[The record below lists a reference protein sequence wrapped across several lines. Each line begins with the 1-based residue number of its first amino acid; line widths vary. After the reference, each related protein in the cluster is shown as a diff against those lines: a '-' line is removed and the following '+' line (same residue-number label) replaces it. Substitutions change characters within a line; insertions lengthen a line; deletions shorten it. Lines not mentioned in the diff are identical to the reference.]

1 MKLVKHGAVIADDWT
16 LVADDE
22 SLPDDGKAVIVS
34 LTRFKAER
42 DQLVGRNAPLG
53 LRLKSNEPPAA
64 VDGDLDRFAIVA
76 LEFPSFRDGRAYS
89 HATQLRARFAYKGE
103 IRAVGDVLRDQ
114 ILNMIRCG
122 IDTFEVDDDFPLE
135 AFAQAPREFSE
146 YYQPAVVGG
155 PTILEKRHGLAG

>member
-1 MKLVKHGAVIADDWT
+1 MKLVKNGAVAADDWT
-16 LVADDE
+16 LLADDE
-22 SLPDDGKAVIVS
+22 SLPDDGKAVIVT

-53 LRLKSNEPPAA
+53 LRLKSNEPPSS
-64 VDGDLDRFAIVA
+64 VEGDLDRFAVIA
-76 LEFPSFRDGRAYS
+76 LEFPIFRDGRAYS
-89 HATQLRARFAYKGE
+89 HATQLRSRFKFKGE

-122 IDTFEVDDDFPLE
+122 IDAFEVPDEFPMAAFEE
-135 AFAQAPREFSE
+135 APKEFSH

-155 PTILEKRHGLAG
+155 PTILEKRHGVAG

>member
-1 MKLVKHGAVIADDWT
+1 MKLVKNGAVVADDWT

-22 SLPDDGKAVIVS
+22 SLPDEGKPVIVS
-34 LTRFKAER
+34 LTRFMAER

-64 VDGDLDRFAIVA
+64 VAEDLDRFAVVA
-76 LEFPSFRDGRAYS
+76 LEFPSFRDGRGYS
-89 HATQLRARFAYKGE
+89 HATQLRDRFHFKGE

-114 ILNMIRCG
+114 ILNMLRCG
-122 IDTFEVDDDFPLE
+122 IDAFEVGDEFPMA
-135 AFAQAPREFSE
+135 AFEQAPHEFSH

-155 PTILEKRHGLAG
+155 RTILQKRHGLA